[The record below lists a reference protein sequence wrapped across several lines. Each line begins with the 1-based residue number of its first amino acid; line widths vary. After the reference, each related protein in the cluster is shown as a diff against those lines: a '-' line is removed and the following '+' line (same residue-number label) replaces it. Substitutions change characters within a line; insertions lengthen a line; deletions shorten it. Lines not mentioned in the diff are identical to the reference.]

1 MNGTLYAI
9 SAEIRN
15 LIDATGDGELTPE
28 VLEQL
33 EALEMSL
40 EDKTTAYCVL
50 VREAIA
56 DQARYQAEID
66 RLNAARGTA
75 ANAER
80 SLKERLTQGLQLA
93 GIKRLDLPLF
103 KVWLQ
108 RGPGSIEV
116 TCLAEDLPTS
126 LQRVKVE
133 PDKSKI
139 KDYLDAHPDDPLPGV
154 VKHEGKESIR
164 IK

>member
-75 ANAER
+75 ANADR
-80 SLKERLTQGLQLA
+80 SLKE
-93 GIKRLDLPLF
+93 PLF